1 MVPDPRSQQELLQE
15 FEERGFITV
24 EGTLSPEQIS
34 VLNRAIDH
42 HFEKHPEEWVQFD
55 ESFVETLSPLSSM
68 PEFDCTIE
76 NPITLGILRSL
87 IGEEI
92 SFEEFGII
100 LRNPTGKAQ
109 DIKGWHRDLIRNY
122 DRRMEITYISLVY
135 YLTDVSAED
144 HCFSIIPET
153 HNRLVDLK
161 PEEIVPG
168 MEADVMG
175 PAGTAIIFHGRCI
188 HSGKLKPN
196 ARQRRTLHIYYDRS
210 DRPRTTEWTE
220 IPRRLYE
227 KVDPSLPPRLYS
239 KWNVKEFV
247 DGVGKK
253 PKDLDPSMST
263 ADMLR
268 EVHKRAETRVEQGPN
283 EGKRNDDSAS

>member
-1 MVPDPRSQQELLQE
+1 MMFADARTRQELSQ
-15 FEERGFITV
+15 FVERGFLVIK
-24 EGTLSPEQIS
+24 EALSPEQIS
-34 VLNRAIDH
+34 GLNHAIDYH
-42 HFEKHPEEWVQFD
+42 LEKYPDEWVKFD
-55 ESFVETLSPLSSM
+55 ESFIETITALSSM
-68 PEFDCTIE
+68 SDFDFTIE
-76 NPITLGILRSL
+76 NPITLSVLRRL

-92 SFEEFGII
+92 TFEEFEVII
-100 LRNPTGKAQ
+100 RNPTTKVQ
-109 DIKGWHRDLIRNY
+109 DVKGWHRDLIRDYN
-122 DRRMEITYISLVY
+122 RRMEINYISLIY
-135 YLTDVSAED
+135 YLTDVSEND

-161 PEEIVPG
+161 PDQVAPG
-168 MEADVMG
+168 MEFDVIG

-196 ARQRRTLHIYYDRS
+196 SRQRRSLHIYYDRS

-220 IPRRLYE
+220 FPRRLYE
-227 KVDPSLPPRLYS
+227 KVDPKLPPRLYS
-239 KWNVKEFV
+239 KWNVTEFI

-268 EVHKRAETRVEQGPN
+268 EVQRRANRTVQTIGGP
-283 EGKRNDDSAS
+283 